1 MPRCSVWLFLLLA
14 ACAQAPQQSE
24 RPKPPPAP
32 PAPSALP
39 ATYVNDPECPR
50 CLVVTVTLRPDGAFL
65 LRDQLGE
72 SEFYDFGAWR
82 YAEGILELAGERDKR
97 RYRLA
102 DFRRRPELERLRGP
116 FRLVGVYDGTT
127 FKECR
132 SGVAWKLDDTRAAQA
147 LKQELGKAQG
157 RAVLVAL
164 DAQLEGTPELLRFF
178 RPATVLDASSC
189 PR

>member
-1 MPRCSVWLFLLLA
+1 MRLCSAWLFALLA
-14 ACAQAPQQSE
+14 ACAQAPQKQE
-24 RPKPPPAP
+24 QPKPAPP

-39 ATYVNDPECPR
+39 ATYVNDPDCPR
-50 CLVVTVTLRPDGAFL
+50 CLAVTVTLRPDGAFL

-82 YAEGILELAGERDKR
+82 YADGTLELAGGRDTR

-102 DFRRRPELERLRGP
+102 DFRRVPRLERLRGP
-116 FRLVGVYDGTT
+116 FRLVGLYDGAQ
-127 FKECR
+127 FRECR
-132 SGVAWKLDDTRAAQA
+132 TGVAWKLEDTRAAQT
-147 LKQELGKAQG
+147 LKDEIGKAQG

-164 DAQLEGTPELLRFF
+164 DGQFEGAPELLRFV
-178 RPATVLDASSC
+178 RPATVLDAGSC